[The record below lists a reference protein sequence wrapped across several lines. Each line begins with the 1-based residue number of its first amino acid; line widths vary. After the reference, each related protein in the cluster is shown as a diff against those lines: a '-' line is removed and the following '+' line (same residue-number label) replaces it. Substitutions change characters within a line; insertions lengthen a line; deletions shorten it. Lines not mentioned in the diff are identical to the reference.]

1 MGKLSPP
8 VTLEFADT
16 EAEQCLLGTLL
27 ADPGALDE
35 ASWLHGDD
43 FQVERHRWV
52 YEAITRLARAGRE
65 ANVVTVPGELQR
77 VGRLGPDTDRQV
89 DTGFVMELSTLP
101 PSYSYGRFYAERIRR
116 ARRRQAL
123 ASLGGQVLAM
133 ANNGQN
139 GTDYALKIAAL
150 TAEID
155 DMWPD
160 PDMLTKGPYTFS
172 TWQDLEGA
180 IGPIEWDWPGWL
192 PKGFAT
198 MIAAEPGVGKSVLA
212 LRLAAVYLLG
222 WSWPDGTP
230 YEGTPGR
237 VLWCETEGGQAL
249 NLQRARAWGL
259 PTDRILT
266 PTGNP
271 LDSISL
277 EDYRQLD
284 AIRQIAANEDIRL
297 IVVDSFSGGNSKDE
311 NDAEAGRVVKA
322 IAEVARDAGL
332 PLVITHHLNK
342 SWRSNRITLANI
354 RGSTAI
360 AQYVRLVWALDKPD
374 PEEQTALRLYGVK
387 NNLGLSPKEI
397 GLQVTDTGMQL
408 LREVPEAPKPDTV
421 VDRAAEFLLDL
432 LQREPLPKREIE
444 SAFES
449 EGLSLAA
456 LRRAESR
463 LNITKVKRSDGPWM
477 WSLPVHAEAE
487 RLQ

>member
-1 MGKLSPP
+1 MASKRLEGT
-8 VTLEFADT
+8 TLQLVDV

-27 ADPGALDE
+27 VDGDVLGE
-35 ASWLHGDD
+35 VTWLRADD
-43 FQVERHRWV
+43 FQIDKHRWIF
-52 YEAITRLARAGRE
+52 EAITSLAGAGKA
-65 ANVVTVPGELQR
+65 ANVVTLPAELQR
-77 VGRLGPDTDRQV
+77 AGRVWRDHDIEL
-89 DTGFVMELSTLP
+89 MELAALP
-101 PSYSYGRFYAERIRR
+101 PSSSYGRFYAARIRR

-123 ASLGGQVLAM
+123 QSVASEAARLA
-133 ANNGQN
+133 AKQN
-139 GTDYALKIAAL
+139 GVDPVAKVALL
-150 TAEID
+150 TAEIEELY
-155 DMWPD
+155 PD
-160 PDMLTKGPYTFS
+160 PDDLVMGPHRYS
-172 TWQDLEGA
+172 TWQDMEGA

-198 MIAAEPGVGKSVLA
+198 MIAAEPGIGKSVLA

-222 WSWPDGTP
+222 WPWPDGTA
-230 YEGTPGR
+230 YEGGR
-237 VLWCETEGGQAL
+237 GKVLWCETEGGQAL
-249 NLQRARAWGL
+249 NLARATGWGL

-266 PTGNP
+266 PTANP

-284 AIRQIAANEDIRL
+284 SIRQIAANEDVRL

-374 PEEQTALRLYGVK
+374 PDNAAALRLYQVK
-387 NNLGLSPKEI
+387 NNLAAVVAKDLGQ
-397 GLQVTDTGMQL
+397 QVTDTGMVL
-408 LREVPEAPKPDTV
+408 LAEAPEAPKPDTV
-421 VDRAAEFLLDL
+421 VDRAAELLLDM

-444 SAFES
+444 KAFEDQ
-449 EGLSLAA
+449 GLSLAA
-456 LRRAESR
+456 LRRAENR

-477 WSLPVHAEAE
+477 WSLPE
-487 RLQ
+487 RLAGDQVQ

>member
-1 MGKLSPP
+1 MAESLAGT
-8 VTLEFADT
+8 TLQFSDQ
-16 EAEQCLLGTLL
+16 EAERCLLGTLL
-27 ADPGALDE
+27 SEPAALSE
-35 ASWLHGDD
+35 AGWLRGDD
-43 FQVERHRWV
+43 FQIDKHRWIF
-52 YEAITRLARAGRE
+52 EAITRLAGAGKA
-65 ANVVTVPGELQR
+65 ANVVTVPAELQR
-77 VGRLGPDTDRQV
+77 AGRVWKDR
-89 DTGFVMELSTLP
+89 DIELMELAALP

-123 ASLGGQVLAM
+123 QSVASEAARLLAK
-133 ANNGQN
+133 QN
-139 GTDYALKIAAL
+139 GVDPVAKVAML

-155 DMWPD
+155 ELYPD
-160 PDMLTKGPYTFS
+160 PDSLGTGAYQFS

-198 MIAAEPGVGKSVLA
+198 MIAAEPGIGKSVLA
-212 LRLAAVYLLG
+212 LRLAATYLLG

-230 YEGTPGR
+230 YAGTPGK

-249 NLQRARAWGL
+249 NLARATAWGL

-266 PTGNP
+266 PTSNP

-284 AIRQIAANEDIRL
+284 SIRQIAAGEDIRL
-297 IVVDSFSGGNSKDE
+297 IVVDSFSGGSSKDE
-311 NDAEAGRVVKA
+311 NDAEAGRVVKT

-360 AQYVRLVWALDKPD
+360 AQFVRLVWALDKPD

-477 WSLPVHAEAE
+477 WSLPVHADAE